1 MKVLVVFTGGTICS
15 TLQNGIIDVDNKK
28 PYTLLEKYKAINDS
42 IQFDTIEPYFILSE
56 NLSADHILKL
66 YNCVKDNLS
75 KDYDA
80 IIVVHGTDTLHYSAS
95 ALKIMLGEIDIPVLF
110 VSSNFP
116 LEDSRAN
123 GFDNFCGAIDY
134 VNQKIAPSVYV
145 VYKNSGEE
153 VALHSPE
160 KLLDYD
166 AFDDKLR
173 CIKKEIIDKNNIDL
187 NELELNNNSRILRLK
202 SSVGMN
208 FPILNDEKC
217 VIIETYHSG
226 TLKTDDNKF
235 FEFVNNAKIKGI
247 PVVLTGVSDG
257 NIYNS
262 AKNFEEFDNLVMSTY
277 SPIYTYVKCWIL
289 SDNNLDI
296 KTYL

>member
-1 MKVLVVFTGGTICS
+1 MKILVVFTGGTICS
-15 TLQNGIIDVDNKK
+15 TLQNGVIDVDNKK

-56 NLSADHILKL
+56 NLSVEHILKL

-134 VNQKIAPSVYV
+134 VNQNINPSVYV

-166 AFDDKLR
+166 AFSDKLR
-173 CIKKEIIDKNNIDL
+173 SIEKEIVDKNKPGL
-187 NELELNNNSRILRLK
+187 NDYKLSCNSKVLRLK
-202 SSVGMN
+202 SSVGMDY
-208 FPILNDEKC
+208 PTLNDEKC
-217 VIIETYHSG
+217 VMIETYHSG

-235 FEFVNNAKIKGI
+235 FEFVKYADSKKI
-247 PVVLTGVSDG
+247 PVVLTGVSSGDV
-257 NIYNS
+257 YNS
-262 AKNFEEFDNLVMSTY
+262 AKDFSVINNIVMSTY
-277 SPIYTYVKCWIL
+277 SPIYTYMKCWIL

-296 KTYL
+296 KTHL